1 MNVGNLHKV
10 IVFKQNN
17 PTVKGAGKA
26 DAYTT
31 LLTTRGSLK
40 KLNGNRGLSF
50 GELLESNSYEMIT
63 RHQQALEDNLRMDMK
78 IDIEGRTFT
87 IQSYDKVQGKR
98 FYYRFILNEQ
108 RN

>member
-1 MNVGNLHKV
+1 MEVGTLNKV
-10 IVFKQNN
+10 VVFKQNT
-17 PTVKGAGKA
+17 PTTKGAGKA

-40 KLNGNRGLSF
+40 KLNGSRGISF
-50 GELLESNSYEMIT
+50 GELLESNSYEMFT
-63 RHQQALEDNLRMDMK
+63 RYQQDLEDNLSMSVK
-78 IDIEGRTFT
+78 VEIESRLFT
-87 IQSYDKVQGKR
+87 ISSYEKIGEKR